1 MAPTIEGDKSMES
14 KDETLDYSKWLTQN
28 TELEIE
34 LDIDELEERIAPG
47 MRLSNH
53 NETLVAD

>member
-1 MAPTIEGDKSMES
+1 MES

-47 MRLSNH
+47 IRLGNH
-53 NETLVAD
+53 NETLVVD

>member
-47 MRLSNH
+47 MRLGNH
-53 NETLVAD
+53 NETLVVD

>member
-1 MAPTIEGDKSMES
+1 MES

-28 TELEIE
+28 TVLEIE

-47 MRLSNH
+47 MRLANH
-53 NETLVAD
+53 NETLDVD